1 MATRRTNRIPA
12 TSRLVT
18 PGRLGLLLLLL
29 AALWVGSGFV
39 QQMVLAYR
47 LNAQVV
53 QLQKSNRL
61 VAEQNRAYQ
70 QQLQSLQEAGG
81 KEELERQHNYAR
93 PDEKVYVIT
102 GVSPSP
108 VSPARSAAASQ
119 PAQQQSSHGFW
130 GDFWSALTSV
140 FH

>member
-1 MATRRTNRIPA
+1 
-12 TSRLVT
+12 
-18 PGRLGLLLLLL
+18 LLLLLL

-39 QQMVLAYR
+39 QKMVLAYR
-47 LNAQVV
+47 LNAEVV
-53 QLQKSNRL
+53 QLQKSNHQ

-108 VSPARSAAASQ
+108 ASPLRSQAASQ
-119 PAQQQSSHGFW
+119 PTAQAGSHGFW